1 MKRGLVGAEVSAD
14 HTGSN
19 RCLPVLC
26 CGFKQTLSYKRMY
39 TYVFIRARAH
49 TGPACSCVLVSSAL
63 GSCGLAG
70 FSNTH
75 ALCLCCARRPPV
87 VWPHTIPAHLQHHI
101 APKYLFSCR
110 PLTAT
115 PGFDILI
122 RLKNY
127 VQPLFRLRAHTDDRA
142 HGADLV
148 IRPRC
153 AVIFSPPLVFFHP
166 VNFPKSLLLSPPVSQ
181 LFVFWRLILHSIVGG
196 PVS

>member
-127 VQPLFRLRAHTDDRA
+127 VQLCLGYAHTQMTVLTALIWSLGRGVQSFSRLR
-142 HGADLV
+142 L
-148 IRPRC
+148 
-153 AVIFSPPLVFFHP
+153 FF
-166 VNFPKSLLLSPPVSQ
+166 FTQ
-181 LFVFWRLILHSIVGG
+181 
-196 PVS
+196 